1 MSDTTNTSVTVELDI
16 VKLDRRYVWHPFGQ
30 EQTAPAPLPV
40 ARAAGASLFLED
52 GREILDLASSWWVNV
67 HGHCHPAI
75 AEALGE
81 QARTLEHVIFAG
93 FTHAPAAR
101 LAEALVR
108 ALPRSKN
115 TTDDK
120 GLDRVFYSDNGST
133 AVEAALKMAFQSW
146 RNRGERR
153 RTLFLAFEGAYHGDT
168 FGAMSVGRSSGFYG
182 PFEDVLLKVRFTPF
196 AETWLDDT
204 GNGTDVD
211 ARESAALAEL
221 DAILER
227 DGKRIAGFIAEPLVQ
242 GASGMRMCRPQFL
255 QAVCQRVA
263 AQGIPVI
270 LDEVMTGFGRTG
282 TLFAMEQAGVTPDLV
297 CLSKGLTGGF
307 LPMAVTVASKAIYE
321 TFLGQD
327 FSTAFAH
334 GHSYTA
340 NPLGCAAALAS
351 LALFKS
357 EQTLERITA
366 IRAANLR
373 WLSEAACLPGVHRPR
388 ALGSIAAVNL
398 GREGDGKG
406 DYYSAMGPKLKARF
420 LELGLLVRPLGNVVY
435 VMPPACIAPEK
446 LARAHAA
453 ILQVLRET
461 APLYAKS

>member
-1 MSDTTNTSVTVELDI
+1 MSTSQQDQ
-16 VKLDRRYVWHPFGQ
+16 RYVWHPFAQ
-30 EQTAPAPLPV
+30 AQTAPPALPV
-40 ARAAGASLFLED
+40 VRGSGASLFLED

-75 AEALGE
+75 AQALAD

-93 FTHAPAAR
+93 FTHAPAAQ

-108 ALPRSKN
+108 ALPRSPEKG
-115 TTDDK
+115 T

-196 AETWLDDT
+196 AETWLDSA
-204 GNGTDVD
+204 GNEDAGVA
-211 ARESAALAEL
+211 AREAAALAEL
-221 DAILER
+221 DAILEL
-227 DGKRIAGFIAEPLVQ
+227 DGRRIAGFIAEPLVQ

-255 QAVCQRVA
+255 RAVCQRVA
-263 AQGIPVI
+263 AHDIPVI

-282 TLFAMEQAGVTPDLV
+282 TLFAMEQAGIVPDLV
-297 CLSKGLTGGF
+297 CLSKGITGGF
-307 LPMAVTVASKAIYE
+307 MPLAVTVASAAIYE

-351 LALFKS
+351 LALFES
-357 EQTLERITA
+357 EGTLARIEA
-366 IRAANLR
+366 IRQANLG
-373 WLSEAACLPGVHRPR
+373 WLAEAARLPGVHRPR

-398 GREGDGKG
+398 GADNDGV
-406 DYYSAMGPKLKARF
+406 DYHSSLGPKLKARF

-435 VMPPACIAPEK
+435 LMPPACISPRE
-446 LARAHAA
+446 LARAHA
-453 ILQVLRET
+453 LTLEVLRET
-461 APLYAKS
+461 APLYA